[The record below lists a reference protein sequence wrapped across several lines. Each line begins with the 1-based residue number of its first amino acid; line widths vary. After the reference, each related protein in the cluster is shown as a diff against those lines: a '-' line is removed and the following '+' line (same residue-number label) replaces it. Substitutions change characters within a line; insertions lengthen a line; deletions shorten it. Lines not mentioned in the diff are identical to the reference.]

1 LGEREMNSVHVV
13 GIELPFGAQRAVR
26 RRVVGDWVTARF
38 GPVGRLCPRCGS
50 ADHGRP
56 RLADRHVSLAYAD
69 GLALVAVADLA
80 VGVDLERDGPA
91 PEGFSDRRAWTRYEA
106 LVKATGEGI
115 RRDPAGIDR
124 IDAQTAW
131 LSLPAPY
138 VGTVAT
144 LGRAP
149 IRVTWEQIVGPV

>member
-1 LGEREMNSVHVV
+1 MNSVHVV
-13 GIELPFGAQRAVR
+13 GVELPLGASRAVR
-26 RRVVGDWVTARF
+26 RRLVDTWLSAEVGQVS
-38 GPVGRLCPRCGS
+38 RLCPACGS
-50 ADHGRP
+50 SDHGRP
-56 RLADRHVSLAYAD
+56 RLTGPKPRHLSLAYAD
-69 GLALVAVADLA
+69 GLALVAVADRA
-80 VGVDLERDGPA
+80 VGVDLERAGPA
-91 PEGFSDRRAWTRYEA
+91 PEGFADRQAWTTYEA

-115 RRDPAGIDR
+115 RRDPADLDR

-149 IRVTWEQIVGPV
+149 IRVTWEPIGGPV